1 MPQNSHF
8 LPVIDI
14 VDKTFENI
22 LDDDSEK
29 ELTGI
34 IEMYLSKKINEN
46 NSMITLG
53 IGTPITTGYFN
64 WMNKE

>member
-1 MPQNSHF
+1 M
-8 LPVIDI
+8 
-14 VDKTFENI
+14 DKTFENI